1 MLHRLKRYGTIAG
14 ENLLWLSLSALN
26 FSTALSSIFFG
37 FWVLHSLYF
46 DRYKKIATQDSAQ
59 ASDSMPK
66 PLMQRNTSLLFFGL
80 LGLGVFMSVC
90 LSSVWNG
97 GFFSPFLNYIQVK
110 LPLLLLLIGF
120 VFRMKI
126 AKRNPWAW
134 VFYLLPNFWIVTA
147 SCIHYLQHFQF
158 YSAMVLESK
167 PIPMFTQI
175 YHIEYGAMV
184 AISGLMFLED
194 WWTNNLGTS
203 NRKMILGIA
212 AVTVMGLHVLALRT
226 GLVMFYTGLVG
237 LVFFRFRSERLA
249 LDFKNVL
256 QHKYRWRIVLV
267 ALVCFVGFLFLP
279 SVQHRIKN
287 TVSDIATIVRGGDTN
302 HKSLGQRV
310 EAWSAAVSAIKHNP
324 WGVGVAGEF
333 DAMMQGYDDTHSQL
347 SMAHRIGIHN
357 QFLQLGVQGGWLAMW
372 MAIGWLLFGIVRFPG
387 GFWLIVLISGL
398 LVESFFE
405 RQAGILITVVTLLNS
420 VYESYGKSL
429 EEEKIE

>member
-14 ENLLWLSLSALN
+14 ENLLWLSLAALN

-194 WWTNNLGTS
+194 WWANNLGTS

-212 AVTVMGLHVLALRT
+212 AFTVMGLHVLALRT

-237 LVFFRFRSERLA
+237 LVFFRFRS
-249 LDFKNVL
+249 V
-256 QHKYRWRIVLV
+256 
-267 ALVCFVGFLFLP
+267 
-279 SVQHRIKN
+279 
-287 TVSDIATIVRGGDTN
+287 
-302 HKSLGQRV
+302 
-310 EAWSAAVSAIKHNP
+310 
-324 WGVGVAGEF
+324 
-333 DAMMQGYDDTHSQL
+333 
-347 SMAHRIGIHN
+347 
-357 QFLQLGVQGGWLAMW
+357 
-372 MAIGWLLFGIVRFPG
+372 
-387 GFWLIVLISGL
+387 
-398 LVESFFE
+398 
-405 RQAGILITVVTLLNS
+405 
-420 VYESYGKSL
+420 
-429 EEEKIE
+429 